1 MAENINGNFLKET
14 DISLSLHMLPM
25 GGLDSIDTLNHVQL
39 EVKVSPILGKDLGL
53 VVQVRFELS
62 LSKFKNEFDLNELN
76 LIKLKFELKF

>member
-14 DISLSLHMLPM
+14 DIWLSLHMLPM

-53 VVQVRFELS
+53 VVQVRFELN
-62 LSKFKNEFDLNELN
+62 LFKFKNEFDLNELD

>member
-1 MAENINGNFLKET
+1 
-14 DISLSLHMLPM
+14 MLPM

-39 EVKVSPILGKDLGL
+39 EVKVSPILGRDLGL

-62 LSKFKNEFDLNELN
+62 VFKFKNEFDLNELD